1 MRLFIALPLPERL
14 TLALERIQEGVAGA
28 NWVPRENMHLTLR
41 FIGETDGDTFED
53 LIEALAEVVVES
65 FSLEIAGV
73 GHFERRQVPTTL
85 WAGVRPSAALMQMQ
99 AKIERICRRVG
110 LPPESRK
117 YAPHVTLARLVDTPA
132 ASVSAFLQRNNLERA
147 GEVPVEGFNLYSS
160 HLGKAQPIYRV
171 EVEYFF

>member
-1 MRLFIALPLPERL
+1 LPEGPATRLFIALPLPERL

-73 GHFERRQVPTTL
+73 GHF
-85 WAGVRPSAALMQMQ
+85 
-99 AKIERICRRVG
+99 
-110 LPPESRK
+110 
-117 YAPHVTLARLVDTPA
+117 
-132 ASVSAFLQRNNLERA
+132 
-147 GEVPVEGFNLYSS
+147 
-160 HLGKAQPIYRV
+160 
-171 EVEYFF
+171 